1 MTNPRR
7 VALDA
12 LTQITAEGQ
21 DVESALGF
29 AGIGALEG
37 RDRGFAYTLV
47 MNGLRWGR
55 AADACLAQ
63 YIAKPIPERKHRAQ
77 WALRLGVVQL
87 RVLGVP
93 AHAAVSTTVALL
105 KKGKDTVA
113 YAGMA
118 NAVLKKLANDTL
130 DPAAALPEWL
140 RTRWAAQYGE
150 PVMQAM
156 AKAVTAEPML
166 DLTVKPGVTL
176 EGEPIGAQSIRLPMR
191 DVMTLP
197 GFAEGEWWVQDMAS
211 TLPAQ
216 LLGEVKGL
224 RVLDACAAPGG
235 KTAQLCV
242 AGADVTAL
250 DRSPAR
256 LARMRENM
264 ERLQLAPNMVEADIA
279 SWEPTALFDAILLDA
294 PCSAT
299 GTLRRHPEIGWQR
312 RPEELERLAAIQAK
326 LLTTVWAWLK
336 PGGKLVYS
344 VCSLEAEEGEAQ
356 LDAFL
361 QAHPDAA
368 ILPAS
373 LPEGAAP
380 EGVVGAAGYVRS
392 LPSHWADKG
401 GMDGFF
407 AACLE
412 KRK

>member
-29 AGIGALEG
+29 AGIAALEG

-55 AADACLAQ
+55 AADTCLAR
-63 YIAKPIPERKHRAQ
+63 YIAKPIPERKHRAH

-87 RVLGVP
+87 LVLGVP

-105 KKGKDTVA
+105 KKGKDTAA

-118 NAVLKKLANDTL
+118 NAVLKKLVGETL
-130 DPAAALPEWL
+130 DPADALPEWL
-140 RTRWAAQYGE
+140 RTRWAAQYGA
-150 PVMQAM
+150 PAMQAM
-156 AKAVTAEPML
+156 AQAVTAEPML
-166 DLTVKPGVTL
+166 DLTVKPGTVL
-176 EGEPIGAQSIRLPMR
+176 EGERIGTQSIRLPMR
-191 DVMTLP
+191 DVTTLP
-197 GFAEGEWWVQDMAS
+197 GFTEGAWWVQDMAS

-216 LLGEVKGL
+216 LLGDVSGL

-235 KTAQLCV
+235 KTAQLCM
-242 AGADVTAL
+242 AGAEVTAL

-264 ERLQLAPNMVEADIA
+264 ERLQLAPTMVEADIA
-279 SWEPTALFDAILLDA
+279 SWQPAALFDAILLDA

-312 RPEELERLAAIQAK
+312 SAEELERLAAIQAK
-326 LLTTVWAWLK
+326 LLGTVWPWLK
-336 PGGKLVYS
+336 PGGRLVYS

-356 LDAFL
+356 LAAFL
-361 QAHPDAA
+361 QAHPDAGL
-368 ILPAS
+368 IKPH

-380 EGVVGAAGYVRS
+380 AGAVSAEGYVRS